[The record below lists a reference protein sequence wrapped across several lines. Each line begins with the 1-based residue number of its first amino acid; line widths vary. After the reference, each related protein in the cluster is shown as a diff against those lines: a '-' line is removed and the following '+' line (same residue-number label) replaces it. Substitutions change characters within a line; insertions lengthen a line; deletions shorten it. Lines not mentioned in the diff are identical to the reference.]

1 MEKHSLSSLFN
12 DLELF
17 KTAVTHTSY
26 ANENNVESY
35 ERLEFLGDAVL
46 ELIISEYLYLK
57 TNDNEGIMTKT
68 RANYVCEQAL
78 YEYSLAIGL
87 DQHLRLGKG
96 EIESGNRKKKAII
109 ADIFESFIGS
119 LFLDQ
124 GIETV
129 KKFIYENII
138 PLIEN
143 NKISFSDDYKSTLQ
157 ELVQT
162 DRKSLEYVVIK
173 EEGPSHDKTFTVEVK
188 IDNVIYGRGIAH
200 TKKEAEQLAAK
211 DALNKSV
218 TGTIEDI

>member
-1 MEKHSLSSLFN
+1 MDKSSLSSLFDN
-12 DLELF
+12 IQLF
-17 KTAVTHTSY
+17 EQALTHTSY
-26 ANENNVESY
+26 ANENNVLSY

-46 ELIISEYLYLK
+46 DLIISEYLYLK
-57 TNDNEGIMTKT
+57 TSDNEGIMTKT

-87 DQHLRLGKG
+87 DKYIKLGKG
-96 EIESGNRKKKAII
+96 EMEAGERKKKAII
-109 ADIFESFIGS
+109 ADVFESFIGA
-119 LFLDQ
+119 LFLDK
-124 GIETV
+124 GLEAV
-129 KKFIYENII
+129 KSFIYEKII

-162 DRKSLEYVVIK
+162 DKKSLEYVVIK

-188 IDNVIYGRGIAH
+188 IDNVIYGRGVAH

-218 TGTIEDI
+218 SKL